1 MEERKTRET
10 GTSKRGRRK
19 TAKGTGSARGKEHLS
34 YIPLGGLGEIG
45 KNMYVLEYGDDI
57 IVIDSGLMFPDSELP
72 GIDYIVPD
80 ISYLEANREKVL
92 AIIITHGHEDHTGGL
107 PYVLPRLNVPLY
119 GTRLTLGLIK
129 NKLQDDLPNFK
140 PHLNEVKAGDVVEIG
155 PFKIR
160 FIAVAHSIP
169 DGVALS
175 IETPLGRVIHTGDF
189 KLDSTPID
197 GRITDYGAFAEEGDK
212 GVLLLAS
219 DSTNAERNGFTPSE
233 RVIGG
238 TLDQLYRNYRS
249 RRIIISSFAS
259 NVHRVQQVVDAA
271 ARFNRKISFLGRSMI
286 RNVEL
291 ARELGYLKLD
301 SKMMVPIEESSKI
314 PDNQLVIMTT
324 GSQGEPFSGLVMMS
338 RGEHH
343 MITLGEHDAVFL
355 LASVI
360 PGNEKLVNST
370 INRLFSIG
378 CEVIYEQ
385 NRQIHVS
392 GHASSEELKIML
404 NLTRPQYFVPIH
416 GEYRHLARHS
426 QLAQEVGIPARNIS
440 IMSNGDVL
448 TFTRPTGTSPKGS
461 APKLKGKVQ
470 SGAVLVDGHAV
481 SGIKSD
487 AMKER
492 RELAEDGVLVVAAA
506 IDNRGNLLAP
516 VAIETQ
522 GVFISDDREK
532 VFDEVRAVT
541 ERGIRECSMKRTFNT
556 GDMSKVIRSR
566 VRDVLRRRN
575 SSYAVVI
582 PVISVAGSD
591 SSDTWLEKEFF

>member
-1 MEERKTRET
+1 MTEKQGSGR
-10 GTSKRGRRK
+10 RGRRK
-19 TAKGTGSARGKEHLS
+19 TGQTARGKEHLS

-57 IVIDSGLMFPDSELP
+57 LVIDSGLMFPDSELP

-92 AIIITHGHEDHTGGL
+92 GIVITHGHEDHTGGL

-129 NKLQDDLPNFK
+129 NKLQEDLPNFR
-140 PHLNEVKAGDVVEIG
+140 PELNEVSAGDVVEIG

-175 IETPLGRVIHTGDF
+175 IETPMGRIVHTGDF

-197 GRITDYGAFAEEGDK
+197 GRVTDYGAFAEEGDK

-219 DSTNAERNGFTPSE
+219 DSTNAERKGFTPSE

-238 TLDQLYRNYRS
+238 TLDQLFRNYRT

-271 ARFNRKISFLGRSMI
+271 SRFNRKVSFLGRSMI

-291 ARELGYLKLD
+291 ARELGYLKID
-301 SKMMVPIEESSKI
+301 SKMMVPIEESGRV
-314 PDNQLVIMTT
+314 PNNQLVIMTT

-343 MITLGEHDAVFL
+343 MITLGEHDAVFI

-360 PGNEKLVNST
+360 PGNEKLVTNT
-370 INRLFSIG
+370 INRLFSLG
-378 CEVIYEQ
+378 CEVVYEQ
-385 NRQIHVS
+385 NKQIHVS
-392 GHASSEELKIML
+392 GHASSEELKIIL
-404 NLTRPQYFVPIH
+404 NLVRPHYFVPIH
-416 GEYRHLARHS
+416 GEYRHLVRHS

-448 TFTRPTGTSPKGS
+448 TFSGASSSGKAS

-481 SGIKSD
+481 GGIKSSV
-487 AMKER
+487 MKER
-492 RELAEDGVLVVAAA
+492 RELAEDGVLVVSAA
-506 IDNRGNLLAP
+506 IDGKGNVLAP
-516 VAIETQ
+516 IAIETQ
-522 GVFISDDREK
+522 GVFISEDRDK
-532 VFDEVRAVT
+532 VFDEIRAVT
-541 ERGIRECSMKRTFNT
+541 ERGIRECAGRRTA
-556 GDMSKVIRSR
+556 DAEAISKAVKSR

-575 SSYAVVI
+575 SSYAVVL
-582 PVISVAGSD
+582 PVISVAGSGD
-591 SSDTWLEKEFF
+591 DDGTWLEKDFF